1 MSTSARRRSE
11 QGEHQKLEVLA
22 EKGEEEGRQGCP
34 TPAGLLVRSI
44 VLLGLFALI
53 SSAVLELDPRGSDLG
68 PLPYAGH
75 KLRHGHRCTSLS
87 FLVFRW
93 GSFPWIWACGS

>member
-22 EKGEEEGRQGCP
+22 EKGEEEERQGWP

-53 SSAVLELDPRGSDLG
+53 SSAVLELDPRGQ
-68 PLPYAGH
+68 
-75 KLRHGHRCTSLS
+75 T
-87 FLVFRW
+87 
-93 GSFPWIWACGS
+93 